1 MTSSRQARP
10 EPGRPSSGTRGISPG
25 LVILAIALV
34 GSVAYVLFA
43 ITVRDPSQIPLLTS
57 GAVVL
62 GIVFTALAI
71 YGGRATWRAGLAA
84 RDGRAI
90 AFGLVGGFAAI
101 IAAGCF
107 AGAIVLVLTSSTPV
121 PGDGAGLVWSTA

>member
-1 MTSSRQARP
+1 VTTSRSTRQ
-10 EPGRPSSGTRGISPG
+10 EPGRPSSPSRGISPG
-25 LVILAIALV
+25 FVILAIALI

-62 GIVFTALAI
+62 GIVFAALAAFCA
-71 YGGRATWRAGLAA
+71 RATWRAGLEA
-84 RDGRAI
+84 RNGRAV
-90 AFGLVGGFAAI
+90 GLGIVGGIAAM

-107 AGAIVLVLTSSTPV
+107 AGAVILVLT
-121 PGDGAGLVWSTA
+121 